1 MGRPLRK
8 DVFGTDAINTP
19 AGTATG
25 ITVQFHN
32 GTGNQ
37 TDGVIIK
44 QRGARSFVVCKV
56 GDIGDTTKYYTCKL
70 VDTTPNAAGEM
81 LMQGYVGGNGVN
93 NLVSIS
99 KITRRIAYGFP
110 SSPVLNSASS
120 LWNSEDSNAST
131 NHDAKKYTW
140 YLENDSSADIL
151 VLTEIT
157 AVL

>member
-25 ITVQFHN
+25 ITVSFYD
-32 GTGNQ
+32 GSSLQ
-37 TDGVIIK
+37 TDGIIIK
-44 QRGARSFVVCKV
+44 QRGANTFLVARVGTPGTTFV
-56 GDIGDTTKYYTCKL
+56 CKL
-70 VDTTPNAAGEM
+70 VNSTPDAAGEM
-81 LMQGYVGGNGVN
+81 QMLGYVGGNGVDN
-93 NLVSIS
+93 QVSIA

-110 SSPVLNSASS
+110 SSPVLSGGFYRG
-120 LWNSEDSNAST
+120 EDSNTST
-131 NHDAKKYTW
+131 NHDQTKYTW

-151 VLTEIT
+151 VLTPIT